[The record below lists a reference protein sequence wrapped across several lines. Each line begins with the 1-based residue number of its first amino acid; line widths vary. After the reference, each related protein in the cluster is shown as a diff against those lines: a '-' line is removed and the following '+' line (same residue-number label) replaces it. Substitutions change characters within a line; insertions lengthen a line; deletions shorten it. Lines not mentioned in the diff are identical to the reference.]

1 MKLLT
6 TGVVR
11 LWHRSFDD
19 FRIIFEQS
27 GHVHYFYVHG
37 RTQQLFVRA
46 AMVSSALLVLFL
58 ISFVALWVKNIK
70 LEASH
75 RQVYE
80 ALLVSTQGES
90 SADMPKLTDAQ
101 MIELANSIRERDA
114 FLKEYISET
123 EGLIAQQNNE
133 MNQKLIA
140 TGLQEQRV
148 ARATQAAG
156 GMPRGLTS
164 ESASLLLKDQA
175 LVELEKNRRLKDI
188 FASLP
193 KGVPMTSFEY
203 SSGYGVRLHPVSGKP
218 DFHSGLDMRPMGN
231 AQVHATMGGRV
242 VMARYNGN
250 YGNTVMIDHGQGI
263 QTLYAH
269 LSKIQV
275 DEGEQ
280 VQEGK
285 LLGLAGNSGLSTGVH
300 LHYEIIV
307 DNKPINPAKVIAS
320 GEQRVRN

>member
-1 MKLLT
+1 MA

-11 LWHRSFDD
+11 LWNRPFED

-27 GHVHYFYVHG
+27 GHLHYFYVHG
-37 RTQQLFVRA
+37 RTQQLFTRA
-46 AMVSSALLVLFL
+46 AMVGSALLVVFL
-58 ISFVALWVKNIK
+58 VSFIALWLKNIK

-80 ALLVSTQGES
+80 ALLVSTQGED
-90 SADMPKLTDAQ
+90 AGEMPSLTDAQ

-218 DFHSGLDMRPMGN
+218 DFHAGLDMRPMGN
-231 AQVHATMGGRV
+231 AQVRATMGGRV

-250 YGNTVMIDHGQGI
+250 YGNTVILDHGQGI

-275 DEGEQ
+275 DEGDQ
-280 VQEGK
+280 VADGK
-285 LLGLAGNSGLSTGVH
+285 VLGLAGNSGLSTGVH